1 MRRQKLGDRMIVVI
15 GALVVA
21 SVAALVGFAY
31 LVASRVDENSA
42 TRELAVARGELI
54 ELAERM
60 KAELATFTRWEEAVQ
75 RTAHTRDPAWIHR
88 YLGLRLYHAG
98 GHHRTYVLNQT
109 DEPIYAAKDGVMVSP
124 DAFRAIHEKVAP
136 FVQSVRHAHAVD
148 FAYRL
153 SSSSASAGGIEPPA
167 EPSVE
172 VGFRR
177 IEGRPALLGV
187 MTIVPALRSSANHSS
202 PSIAVSAAFLGGNSL
217 TKLARELGTDNLTVT
232 PEKPGGG
239 RLALE
244 VPLGAQEAPAWV
256 AWSPRTPGTAMLN
269 RLLPA
274 LATVVALLIGITAL
288 VLF

>member
-21 SVAALVGFAY
+21 AVAALVGFAY
-31 LVASRVDENSA
+31 LVASRVDQNSA

-60 KAELATFTRWEEAVQ
+60 KADLATFTRWEEAVQ
-75 RTAHTRDPAWIHR
+75 RTARTRDPEWVHR
-88 YLGLRLYHAG
+88 YLGLRLYHTS

-124 DAFRAIHEKVAP
+124 EAFRAIHEKALP

-148 FAYRL
+148 FAYRR
-153 SSSSASAGGIEPPA
+153 SSSSATATMEPPA

-187 MTIVPALRSSANHSS
+187 MTIVPTLRSTASHSS
-202 PSIAVSAAFLGGNSL
+202 PAIAVSAAFLGSDSL
-217 TKLARELGTDNLTVT
+217 AKLARELGTDNLNVT
-232 PEKPGGG
+232 GKKPSGGQ
-239 RLALE
+239 LALE
-244 VPLGAQEAPAWV
+244 VPLGAEEASA
-256 AWSPRTPGTAMLN
+256 
-269 RLLPA
+269 
-274 LATVVALLIGITAL
+274 
-288 VLF
+288 